1 MKTALNGH
9 TTPLI
14 LSAKNVEV
22 KFNLRGK
29 TLTAVRGASLDLYKG
44 ETLAIVGESGSGKTT
59 IANLLSG
66 ALKPDEGEIELEGR
80 SVFSTARSI
89 NLAPEARGIG
99 FVFQTA
105 RLLPHLSVEEN
116 IRFPQTAGRRR
127 PRVDFAEVVEILG
140 LERLLHRHPGSLSG
154 GEGQRVA
161 LARALMGTES
171 LLILDE
177 PLSSLDPERRS
188 LLMGFIE
195 RAAQTLDVPI
205 LYITHSEEEM
215 RRLARRAFLLQSG
228 RLREMDLRT
237 AASHN

>member
-1 MKTALNGH
+1 MLKAQIRKRLGE
-9 TTPLI
+9 
-14 LSAKNVEV
+14 LSLSIDLSVAKGITV
-22 KFNLRGK
+22 LR
-29 TLTAVRGASLDLYKG
+29 
-44 ETLAIVGESGSGKTT
+44 GESGSGKTT

-66 ALKPDEGEIELEGR
+66 ALKPDEGEIELEGC
-80 SVFSTARSI
+80 SVF
-89 NLAPEARGIG
+89 
-99 FVFQTA
+99 TA

-116 IRFPQTAGRRR
+116 IRFPQTAGKRR

-228 RLREMDLRT
+228 RLRKMDLRT

>member
-1 MKTALNGH
+1 MLKAQIRKRLGE
-9 TTPLI
+9 
-14 LSAKNVEV
+14 LSLSIDLSVAKGITV
-22 KFNLRGK
+22 LR
-29 TLTAVRGASLDLYKG
+29 
-44 ETLAIVGESGSGKTT
+44 GESGSGKTT

-177 PLSSLDPERRS
+177 PLSSLDRTCRTNARCSDS
-188 LLMGFIE
+188 LYHPF
-195 RAAQTLDVPI
+195 
-205 LYITHSEEEM
+205 
-215 RRLARRAFLLQSG
+215 
-228 RLREMDLRT
+228 
-237 AASHN
+237 

>member
-1 MKTALNGH
+1 MLKAQIRKRLGE
-9 TTPLI
+9 LI
-14 LSAKNVEV
+14 LSIDLSVAKGITV
-22 KFNLRGK
+22 LR
-29 TLTAVRGASLDLYKG
+29 
-44 ETLAIVGESGSGKTT
+44 GESGSGKTT

-105 RLLPHLSVEEN
+105 
-116 IRFPQTAGRRR
+116 GRRR
-127 PRVDFAEVVEILG
+127 PRVDFAEVVEIVG

>member
-1 MKTALNGH
+1 MLKAQIRKRLGE
-9 TTPLI
+9 LSLSI
-14 LSAKNVEV
+14 DLSAEKGITV
-22 KFNLRGK
+22 LR
-29 TLTAVRGASLDLYKG
+29 
-44 ETLAIVGESGSGKTT
+44 GESGSGKTT

-80 SVFSTARSI
+80 SVFSTVRGI

-99 FVFQTA
+99 FVF
-105 RLLPHLSVEEN
+105 
-116 IRFPQTAGRRR
+116 QTAGRRR

-140 LERLLHRHPGSLSG
+140 LERLLHRHPASLSG
-154 GEGQRVA
+154 GEGQRAA

>member
-1 MKTALNGH
+1 MLKAQIRKRLGE
-9 TTPLI
+9 
-14 LSAKNVEV
+14 LSLSIDLSVAKGITV
-22 KFNLRGK
+22 LR
-29 TLTAVRGASLDLYKG
+29 
-44 ETLAIVGESGSGKTT
+44 GESGSGKTT

-66 ALKPDEGEIELEGR
+66 ALKPDEGEIELEGC
-80 SVFSTARSI
+80 SVFST
-89 NLAPEARGIG
+89 ARGIG

-116 IRFPQTAGRRR
+116 IRFPQTAGKRR

-228 RLREMDLRT
+228 RLRKMDLRT

>member
-1 MKTALNGH
+1 MLKAQIRKRLGE
-9 TTPLI
+9 
-14 LSAKNVEV
+14 LSLSIDLSVAKGITV
-22 KFNLRGK
+22 LR
-29 TLTAVRGASLDLYKG
+29 
-44 ETLAIVGESGSGKTT
+44 GESGSGKTT

-66 ALKPDEGEIELEGR
+66 ALKP
-80 SVFSTARSI
+80 
-89 NLAPEARGIG
+89 
-99 FVFQTA
+99 
-105 RLLPHLSVEEN
+105 SVEDN